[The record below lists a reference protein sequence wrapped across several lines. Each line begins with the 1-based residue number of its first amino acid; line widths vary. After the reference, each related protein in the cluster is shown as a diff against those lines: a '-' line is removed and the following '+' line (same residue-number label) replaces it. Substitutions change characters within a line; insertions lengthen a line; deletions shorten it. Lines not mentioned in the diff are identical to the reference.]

1 MSEYVPYFRKRPELM
16 ERFKLRYRIDAL
28 GEMLERR
35 SKSEEEMRRQI
46 SGDEVI
52 PVERSS
58 EYCSQIIH
66 SMETGTPRR
75 VNANVRNEGLIT
87 NLPEGS
93 CVEVPCLVD
102 KGGVHPCFVGDL
114 PPQCAG
120 LNRTNINVH
129 EIGVLAAVEKEK
141 ELVFQSLL
149 LDPLTCAMLTIEE
162 TRKMVEEMFEAEALY
177 LSGFK

>member
-16 ERFKLRYRIDAL
+16 QRFKLRYRIDAL

-35 SKSEEEMRRQI
+35 MRSEEEMRRQVA
-46 SGDEVI
+46 GDEVLPI
-52 PVERSS
+52 ERSN
-58 EYCSQIIH
+58 EYFSQIIH

-75 VNANVRNEGLIT
+75 VNANVRNEGLISK
-87 NLPEGS
+87 LPEGS

-129 EIGVLAAVEKEK
+129 ELGVLASVEKDRD
-141 ELVFQSLL
+141 LVLQALL
-149 LDPLTCAMLTIEE
+149 LDPLTSAMLTIGEI
-162 TRKMVEEMFEAEALY
+162 RRMVDEMFEAEVDY
-177 LSGFK
+177 LSGFR